1 MIARLLD
8 VFVTLVLPAYAVV
21 ALGWG
26 LARAPRIPL
35 VLLTTFRRLVFD
47 LILPLYLFRTLAS
60 VELPERFPI
69 AYVVGYYGA
78 TLALYALVTA
88 LTWRRSGPG
97 VANIQ
102 GLGSVYAN
110 AVLLG
115 TPVITAALGDE
126 AALPL
131 FSLIGLHAPL
141 LAFATG
147 ALAEIA
153 RPDGDAGLTAL
164 LRNIFL
170 GLIRNPIILAIA
182 SGLAWNLLVG
192 PLSADWQQATATA
205 AKLIPPLA
213 LLAMGI
219 GLASYRLRS
228 AIAPAL
234 GVCATKLAAHPLIVA
249 ATLALLPGIPHLW
262 WQTAVLMAA
271 LPTGVNVY
279 LFAAQ
284 QRAGEAVA
292 AATVTLATPAS
303 MLTMTA
309 VIALTTL

>member
-1 MIARLLD
+1 
-8 VFVTLVLPAYAVV
+8 
-21 ALGWG
+21 
-26 LARAPRIPL
+26 
-35 VLLTTFRRLVFD
+35 
-47 LILPLYLFRTLAS
+47 
-60 VELPERFPI
+60 
-69 AYVVGYYGA
+69 
-78 TLALYALVTA
+78 
-88 LTWRRSGPG
+88 
-97 VANIQ
+97 
-102 GLGSVYAN
+102 
-110 AVLLG
+110 
-115 TPVITAALGDE
+115 
-126 AALPL
+126 
-131 FSLIGLHAPL
+131 
-141 LAFATG
+141 
-147 ALAEIA
+147 
-153 RPDGDAGLTAL
+153 
-164 LRNIFL
+164 
-170 GLIRNPIILAIA
+170 
-182 SGLAWNLLVG
+182 VG
-192 PLSADWQQATATA
+192 PISVDWQQATATA

-249 ATLALLPGIPHLW
+249 MALALLPGIPHLW

-292 AATVTLATPAS
+292 AATVTPATPAS